1 MQSSAFGFLFP
12 SSLSLT
18 HQISVQK
25 KKREREKPNPL
36 FFVCIDLIVSNPEVL
51 VACTW
56 VAFSPNEAVE
66 VV

>member
-1 MQSSAFGFLFP
+1 MQSSAFGFLFS

-25 KKREREKPNPL
+25 ERERNL
-36 FFVCIDLIVSNPEVL
+36 IHFFFGLCIDLIVSNPEVL

-56 VAFSPNEAVE
+56 VAFSPNETVE